1 MSPPL
6 LHPMLVSPIMMSR
19 GMTDDFRC
27 KAVLK
32 TRPSPRLLASTTY
45 PLPAHRPW
53 SAGSMSLPVQ
63 MPLSTAFKPFTPLAP
78 PEDELMRSQPGPLGW
93 QLTVGG
99 TLTTKDLGPGALR
112 RGRVGN
118 GITFGL

>member
-6 LHPMLVSPIMMSR
+6 LHPMVVSPIMVSR
-19 GMTDDFRC
+19 EMGDDFRV

-32 TRPSPRLLASTTY
+32 TRTSPRLFASTTY

-53 SAGSMSLPVQ
+53 SAGSMSSPYKV
-63 MPLSTAFKPFTPLAP
+63 PLSTAFKPFTPLAP
-78 PEDELMRSQPGPLGW
+78 PEDELMASQPGLLGW

-99 TLTTKDLGPGALR
+99 TLTVKDVAPGRLR
-112 RGRVGN
+112 RGSS
-118 GITFGL
+118 IAFGL